1 VRLPVAGLRHEARDH
16 TMERHTIVKAVP
28 RELRQWG
35 HMGTKNV
42 KILGDQHSPRAEPA
56 HRGLVCVDA
65 SGHRPGSD
73 LTRPVASRT

>member
-42 KILGDQHSPRAEPA
+42 KILADQQLP
-56 HRGLVCVDA
+56 
-65 SGHRPGSD
+65 
-73 LTRPVASRT
+73 TR